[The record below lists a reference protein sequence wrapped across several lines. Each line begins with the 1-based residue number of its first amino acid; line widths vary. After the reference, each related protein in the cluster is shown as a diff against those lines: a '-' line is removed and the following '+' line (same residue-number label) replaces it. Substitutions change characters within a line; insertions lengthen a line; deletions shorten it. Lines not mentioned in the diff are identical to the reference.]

1 MTKAKNA
8 IASAIPSTTVEPL
21 IEISSFKNAAY
32 QSALNGERL
41 ETIARYCIDN
51 CVTFLDKGGI
61 SDEIKSELREGFA
74 LRWQEKHEPVL
85 YSDDWT
91 PNPKGLNLAT
101 LNYALSYSQQSF
113 GAIDQPLKKAV
124 LKDIRDDFN
133 NYVSNRIGDIKRAI
147 RALDKTSKP
156 KDPIPDFIDYLNDK
170 EKGVWSSV
178 KARRKTAEQRG
189 DATVPTSVKL
199 QNAIDAFNNA
209 LI

>member
-1 MTKAKNA
+1 MKAKTT
-8 IASAIPSTTVEPL
+8 IASAIPSTNVEPL
-21 IEISSFKNAAY
+21 IEITSFKNAAY

-41 ETIARYCIDN
+41 ENIARYCINN
-51 CVTFLDKGGI
+51 CPTFLDKGGI

-74 LRWQEKHEPVL
+74 LRWQENNVPVL

-101 LNYALSYSQQSF
+101 LNYAMSYSQQSF
-113 GAIDQPLKKAV
+113 GAIEQPLKKAV
-124 LKDIRDDFN
+124 LKAIRDAFSD
-133 NYVSNRIGDIKRAI
+133 YVSNRIGDIKRAI
-147 RALDKTSKP
+147 KALDKTSKP
-156 KDPIPDFIDYLNDK
+156 KDPIPDFVNYLNDK

-189 DATVPTSVKL
+189 DATVPTSIKL

>member
-1 MTKAKNA
+1 MKATKTA
-8 IASAIPSTTVEPL
+8 IASAIPSPNVESL
-21 IEISSFKNAAY
+21 IEITSFKNAAY

-41 ETIARYCIDN
+41 ETIARYCINN
-51 CVTFLDKGGI
+51 CPTFLDKGGI

-74 LRWQEKHEPVL
+74 LRWQENNVPVL

-101 LNYALSYSQQSF
+101 LNYAMSYSQQSF
-113 GAIDQPLKKAV
+113 GAIEQPLKKAV
-124 LKDIRDDFN
+124 LKAIRDAFSD
-133 NYVSNRIGDIKRAI
+133 YVSNRIGDIKRAI
-147 RALDKTSKP
+147 KALDKTSKP
-156 KDPIPDFIDYLNDK
+156 KDPIPDFVNYLNDK

-189 DATVPTSVKL
+189 DATVPTSIKL
-199 QNAIDAFNNA
+199 QNAIDAFNKA

>member
-1 MTKAKNA
+1 MKAKTA
-8 IASAIPSTTVEPL
+8 IASVIPSTNVEPL
-21 IEISSFKNAAY
+21 IEITSFKNAAY

-41 ETIARYCIDN
+41 ENIARYCINN
-51 CVTFLDKGGI
+51 CSTFLEKGGI
-61 SDEIKSELREGFA
+61 SAEIKSELREGFA
-74 LRWQEKHEPVL
+74 LRWQENNVPVL
-85 YSDDWT
+85 YSDDWI

-101 LNYALSYSQQSF
+101 LNYAMSYSQQSF
-113 GAIDQPLKKAV
+113 GAIEETLKKAV
-124 LKDIRDDFN
+124 LKDIRDAFSD
-133 NYVSNRIGDIKRAI
+133 YVSNRIGDIKRAI

-156 KDPIPDFIDYLNDK
+156 KDPIPDFADYLNDK

-189 DATVPTSVKL
+189 DATVPTSIKL

>member
-51 CVTFLDKGGI
+51 CATFLDKGGI